1 MDREKV
7 QEHILYNT
15 GYKIEFTTTTKTK
28 TASSEK
34 KASRSTLARL
44 QIQRCENKNIYSSSN
59 TSLSVCV
66 MISPIVI
73 CLRGVPF
80 CRKLVFFWF
89 IARACACVNFPKKNN
104 FAETKRAR
112 YILAFVLLKRTNTME
127 HNVFLKTRGKKICG
141 RGGRGVNVMLWVFS
155 WCSYFRSLKKK
166 RNFFCF
172 PLYICNYGSGFM
184 YKCYLNLVTS
194 KNANA
199 KGQKDVKKITREHTQ
214 TCVFPSLHLYVNCM
228 CKYLLALPSPYTRS
242 LSLRIYVCIYIP

>member
-127 HNVFLKTRGKKICG
+127 HNVFLKA
-141 RGGRGVNVMLWVFS
+141 
-155 WCSYFRSLKKK
+155 WCSYFRSLKK
-166 RNFFCF
+166 NVIFFVF
-172 PLYICNYGSGFM
+172 LYTY
-184 YKCYLNLVTS
+184 VTTV
-194 KNANA
+194 
-199 KGQKDVKKITREHTQ
+199 QD
-214 TCVFPSLHLYVNCM
+214 L
-228 CKYLLALPSPYTRS
+228 
-242 LSLRIYVCIYIP
+242 CINVT